1 MNPRRRLK
9 EAVYISGAIF
19 AVGVLAAAAFVVTR
33 HRTRTPVQATPAVLE
48 VHIDGDHVHVSW
60 DPTDARLRPA
70 RSGVLT
76 FVEGQRQRTI
86 PLSTVELKSS
96 KGITYVPSTDRVTVR
111 LDLAGTNLAIQHQTV
126 LAVLRPAHLQL
137 AAVERPARQAVAMAE
152 PTRRPMSSP
161 ESESR
166 PTSRRLFQ
174 IAAIKYRS
182 GEGLRSRTYRPAQP
196 TKEATPRVPDHFANL
211 LTAPVEIDVRIKVDR
226 HGNVVTAQPISQTGS
241 LRASSDDQIV
251 LAHAVLDA
259 ARQWRFVP
267 AELHSRPVPSE
278 IILSFR
284 FVARG

>member
-1 MNPRRRLK
+1 MNPRLRLK
-9 EAVYISGAIF
+9 EAVYISGAII
-19 AVGVLAAAAFVVTR
+19 AAGVLAAAAFVVTG
-33 HRTRTPVQATPAVLE
+33 HRTHTPVQATPAVLQ

-60 DPTDARLRPA
+60 DPTDARLQPA

-86 PLSTVELKSS
+86 PLSAVELKSS
-96 KGITYVPSTDRVTVR
+96 KGITYVPSTDRVTVQ
-111 LDLAGTNLAIQHQTV
+111 LDLAGANLPIQHQTV

-137 AAVERPARQAVAMAE
+137 AAVEKRATQKVTPAE
-152 PTRRPMSSP
+152 PPAHGISA
-161 ESESR
+161 ESR
-166 PTSRRLFQ
+166 PTGRRLFQ
-174 IAAIKYRS
+174 MAAIKYRS

-211 LTAPVEIDVRIKVDR
+211 LAAPVEIDVRIKVDR

-241 LRASSDDQIV
+241 LRASADDQIV

-259 ARQWRFVP
+259 ARQWRFMP

-284 FVARG
+284 FVARS